1 MLLEF
6 AMSASNQSAGNQS
19 VGNQSASN
27 GVPIPDPDLKP
38 VLTARARLGEGP
50 VWDERTQLLYW
61 VDIYNHRVHQF
72 NPETGRN
79 RFIDVGETVGA
90 IALVE
95 PAAAADPSV
104 SETLIMA
111 LRHGLAY
118 LDLGTG
124 HVTPITTV
132 EPDKPLN
139 RFNDGKCDTHGR
151 FWFGSMCGDG
161 KQGSL
166 YRYGKE
172 VSTCCRTSAPAPDTA
187 NPLAHL
193 ESGLEI
199 SNGLGWS
206 PDNQTFYLTDSP
218 LQTIFAY
225 DFDEETGSI
234 RDRRVLIDVT
244 HESFFPD
251 GLTVDSEGC
260 LWVAMWDGWCVVRFD
275 PTGAEMGRIQ
285 LPIQRPTSCT
295 FGGKTLSQLYITS
308 ASVGL
313 SEAEIETSFW
323 SGDLFCVETN
333 IQGLPSHR
341 FVQR

>member
-1 MLLEF
+1 
-6 AMSASNQSAGNQS
+6 MSAIDCVNTPN
-19 VGNQSASN
+19 
-27 GVPIPDPDLKP
+27 PDLKP
-38 VLTARARLGEGP
+38 ILTTRARLGEGP
-50 VWDERTQLLYW
+50 VWDERSQRLYW

-95 PAAAADPSV
+95 SSKATDQTD
-104 SETLIMA
+104 SEHLIMA

-139 RFNDGKCDTHGR
+139 RFNDGKCDPQGR
-151 FWFGSMCGDG
+151 FWFGSMSRNG
-161 KQGSL
+161 KEGSL
-166 YRYGKE
+166 YRYGH
-172 VSTCCRTSAPAPDTA
+172 TA
-187 NPLAHL
+187 SLTNNIDDSSGKNTTLTQV

-206 PDNQTFYLTDSP
+206 PDNRTFYLTDSP

-225 DFDEETGSI
+225 NFDEETGTI
-234 RDRRVLIDVT
+234 GDRRVLIDLT

-251 GLTVDSEGC
+251 GLTIDNEGC

-275 PTGAEMGRIQ
+275 PTGQEMSKIQ
-285 LPIQRPTSCT
+285 LPVQRPTSCT
-295 FGGKTLSQLYITS
+295 FGGKDLKQLYITT

-313 SEAEIETSFW
+313 SETEIETSFW
-323 SGDLFCVETN
+323 SGDLFCVETGTT
-333 IQGLPSHR
+333 GLPSHR
-341 FVQR
+341 FKLNG